1 MHNILLKN
9 PRDGSYCYG
18 DFILF
23 VFHRSLLC
31 FHIVTN
37 SHEQSRLNIW
47 KNGIQILHVAI
58 KCLNLH
64 I

>member
-1 MHNILLKN
+1 MIYCLKI
-9 PRDGSYCYG
+9 PVMVVAVTGI
-18 DFILF
+18 FILY